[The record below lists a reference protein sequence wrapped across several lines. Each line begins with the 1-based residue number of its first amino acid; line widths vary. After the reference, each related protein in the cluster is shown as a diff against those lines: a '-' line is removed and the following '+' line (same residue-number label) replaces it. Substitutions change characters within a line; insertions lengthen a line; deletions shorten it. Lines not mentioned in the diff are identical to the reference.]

1 MEDNIRLVKE
11 FSHTPQ
17 VLRQGIRAYQNKFV
31 FPRAF
36 IRILGYL
43 IVEIGLVA
51 CILFVN
57 LGERLKLMCYLA
69 FVAIIALMFRELFV
83 PMKQRDNIVQS
94 MELNEENPLYR
105 LTVSEKAVEI
115 SMLNEAAA
123 QENGEEAAPPTIIP
137 IDDKL
142 SVIEREQCFVL
153 VCSDYAYYI
162 IPKADFSPEE
172 LEIIRNISN

>member
-1 MEDNIRLVKE
+1 
-11 FSHTPQ
+11 
-17 VLRQGIRAYQNKFV
+17 
-31 FPRAF
+31 
-36 IRILGYL
+36 
-43 IVEIGLVA
+43 
-51 CILFVN
+51 
-57 LGERLKLMCYLA
+57 
-69 FVAIIALMFRELFV
+69 
-83 PMKQRDNIVQS
+83 